1 MKSDL
6 SNQLAHIR
14 IRRFPEG
21 ANVMLPEDF
30 QSAPA
35 ARALFTPHER
45 RLHASLRAIG
55 FGAFESFAAVFGKH
69 LLAAPEALDAAAA
82 VYEETSTFKA
92 ELLEVIAALGSK
104 RDAEL
109 DARVS
114 ELTHHAS
121 DAARALSIALSDHTP
136 EEYKHRR
143 PSDNLILAGIL
154 DAHTTELETEAALDT
169 GAGPSI
175 DWAKADG
182 VTKFNAGGTNIFNA
196 KDAGGNSLMHGRHE
210 HEGEPVAYDPNTQSN
225 VYRK

>member
-1 MKSDL
+1 MKIDL
-6 SNQLAHIR
+6 SNPLIHIR

-35 ARALFTPHER
+35 IRALFTPNER
-45 RLHASLRAIG
+45 RTHASLRAIG
-55 FGAFESFAAVFGKH
+55 FGQFESFAAAFGKH
-69 LLAAPEALDAAAA
+69 LLAAPEALDAVAA

-92 ELLEVIAALGSK
+92 ELLEVITALGSK

-114 ELTHHAS
+114 EMTHHAS
-121 DAARALSIALSDHTP
+121 DAARALSIALGDHMP

-154 DAHTTELETEAALDT
+154 DAHTTELETEAALENGT
-169 GAGPSI
+169 GPSI
-175 DWAKADG
+175 DWAKVG
-182 VTKFNAGGTNIFNA
+182 EVTKFNAGGTSI
-196 KDAGGNSLMHGRHE
+196 
-210 HEGEPVAYDPNTQSN
+210 
-225 VYRK
+225 

>member
-6 SNQLAHIR
+6 SNPLTHIR

-35 ARALFTPHER
+35 IRVLFMPHER
-45 RLHASLRAIG
+45 RTHASLRAIG
-55 FGAFESFAAVFGKH
+55 FGTFESFAAVFGKH
-69 LLAAPEALDAAAA
+69 LLASPEALDAAAA
-82 VYEETSTFKA
+82 VYEETSTFKV
-92 ELLEVIAALGSK
+92 ELLEVITALGSK

-114 ELTHHAS
+114 EMTHHAA

-143 PSDNLILAGIL
+143 PSDNLILAGIITG
-154 DAHTTELETEAALDT
+154 HSEELETEAALEN
-169 GAGPSI
+169 GSGIEI
-175 DWAKADG
+175 DWSRLDG
-182 VTKFNAGGTNIFNA
+182 VTKFNAGGTSI
-196 KDAGGNSLMHGRHE
+196 
-210 HEGEPVAYDPNTQSN
+210 
-225 VYRK
+225 